1 MGCILA
7 KQKRMLLFYVIA
19 FFSSFSCFLL
29 RFWRLGSFFYLCAR
43 RAINVEFLRL
53 AINHPISSAIVLK
66 ARCAT

>member
-1 MGCILA
+1 
-7 KQKRMLLFYVIA
+7 
-19 FFSSFSCFLL
+19 LL